1 MKLLSYHV
9 QQSFEPIEKGNWDYN
24 KPLSRGHD
32 HNITYYDGEKLH
44 YLKTERLF
52 QEKHHRIY
60 ESECDKITEKI
71 WGVTKDTV
79 DDYIF
84 TTFFGNTTGDSNEE
98 YYIIPHIYSKS
109 KINFFQYVDHHYAH
123 ALCVSLLEDI
133 DISINID
140 GSGAFK
146 SWSVYRGDKFID
158 CGYYETAGSIGGGYS
173 RLRHNFKLSGDRIDA
188 AGKLMGLQSYGN
200 INEGYLEKLRE
211 YNFDK
216 GIQLIFDFQP
226 YVNYLDDINE
236 ANKTKIDWIR
246 TVHERGGELVLNLF
260 EKYAKPNERIGYSGG
275 VAQNVLWNTILKEKY
290 PNLVIMPYCSDEG
303 LSLGGMEYL
312 RRKHNLSK
320 FNIENFP
327 FAQTDEAPKTSCKQ
341 LDRVANALANGKI
354 IAWYQGNGEIGP
366 RALGNRSILMD
377 PRILNGKDKMNQVK
391 NREFFRPFGASIL
404 TEYAKEYFDMN
415 FENPY
420 MLYVGKTQKDNLQS
434 ITHVDG
440 TCRVQTVSAGL
451 FRELLEKF
459 HELTGCPVLMNTSLN
474 VSGKPIA
481 GYIKDVKLEFLNNKK
496 IDMLVIGD
504 DIYER

>member
-60 ESECDKITEKI
+60 ESECDNITKKL

-188 AGKLMGLQSYGN
+188 AGKLMGLQSYGK

-216 GIQLIFDFQP
+216 GIQPIFDFQP

-303 LSLGGMEYL
+303 LSLGGIEYL
-312 RRKHNLSK
+312 RKKHNLSK

-327 FAQTDEAPKTSCKQ
+327 FAQSDEAPKTSCKQ
-341 LDRVANALANGKI
+341 LDRVDRKST
-354 IAWYQGNGEIGP
+354 
-366 RALGNRSILMD
+366 R
-377 PRILNGKDKMNQVK
+377 LNSSHPM
-391 NREFFRPFGASIL
+391 
-404 TEYAKEYFDMN
+404 Y
-415 FENPY
+415 
-420 MLYVGKTQKDNLQS
+420 
-434 ITHVDG
+434 
-440 TCRVQTVSAGL
+440 
-451 FRELLEKF
+451 
-459 HELTGCPVLMNTSLN
+459 
-474 VSGKPIA
+474 
-481 GYIKDVKLEFLNNKK
+481 
-496 IDMLVIGD
+496 
-504 DIYER
+504 